1 MSLAMYNQIA
11 VNAIIDPMCEPFI
24 LEDLRGEIESDL
36 SKRLDALRGPKSL
49 RDAIKYSVL
58 NGGKLL
64 RPTLTLLSCEAAG
77 GKRCDALAAGSAL
90 ELVHSFSLVHDDLP
104 AMDDDELRRGQ
115 PTLHIHA
122 GEAMAILA
130 GDAMMSL
137 AFQWITESQQDV
149 SKGNKLAQE
158 LADATTRMI
167 IGQVYDTLGGFPEES
182 TPAQKLKLTHKNKT
196 AALIRAACRMGG
208 ICADSSDEQLN
219 ALTTYGEAIGLM
231 FQIVDDLIDVT
242 QSTEHVGKATG
253 KDQQAGKLTYPGVFG
268 LEESKSQVM
277 KLRNEAIKA
286 VASLGD
292 LAKPLIELCDYMAV
306 RTK

>member
-1 MSLAMYNQIA
+1 MSLVLYNHLA
-11 VNAIIDPMCEPFI
+11 VHAIIDPICEPSI
-24 LEDLRGEIESDL
+24 LENLRGEIESDL
-36 SKRLDALRGPKSL
+36 TRRIDALTGPKSL
-49 RDAIKYSVL
+49 REAIRYSVL

-64 RPTLTLLSCEAAG
+64 RPTLTLLSCQAAG
-77 GKRCDALAAGSAL
+77 GNRCDALAAGSAL

-104 AMDDDELRRGQ
+104 AMDNDELRRGQ

-137 AFQWITESQQDV
+137 AFQWITDSQQDV
-149 SKGNKLAQE
+149 SKGNQLTQE

-167 IGQVYDTLGGFPEES
+167 VGQVYDTLGGFAEDS
-182 TPAQKLKLTHKNKT
+182 TPAQKLKLTHQNKT

-208 ICADSSDEQLN
+208 ICADSSVEQLK
-219 ALTTYGEAIGLM
+219 ALTKYGEAIGLM

-242 QSTEHVGKATG
+242 QSMEHVGKATG

-268 LEESKSQVM
+268 PEESKAQVLH
-277 KLRNEAIKA
+277 LRNEAKKA
-286 VASLGD
+286 VIPLGD
-292 LAKPLIELCDYMAV
+292 LAQPLIELCEYMAV